1 MQILHKTEQ
10 RNQTTLS
17 VKKLLIL
24 FIRAHRNRIRLK
36 SRSKYRKPMKTVQLI
51 KYFNRGM
58 NFVLKSPI
66 LVLTQLENIKVS
78 NLKNLSWVRLLNVLI
93 LGKCK
98 RMRDL
103 KRVNLLKQF
112 YTGLQIFLAVKEIVA
127 CHLKFL
133 LRSMRHLFRKQ
144 YSQLNKHQLT

>member
-36 SRSKYRKPMKTVQLI
+36 SRGKYRKPMKTIQLI

-58 NFVLKSPI
+58 NFALKSPI
-66 LVLTQLENIKVS
+66 LVLTLLGNIKVT
-78 NLKNLSWVRLLNVLI
+78 NLKNLSQVRLLNVLI
-93 LGKCK
+93 LVKCK
-98 RMRDL
+98 KMRDL

-112 YTGLQIFLAVKEIVA
+112 YTDLQIFLVVKEIVA

-133 LRSMRHLFRKQ
+133 LRNMRPLFRKQ
-144 YSQLNKHQLT
+144 YFLLNKHQQT